1 LWGCTGLVVARR
13 PALTLAEVLFF
24 CLSPA
29 GIKQIKK
36 QKGTAVARSG
46 WQARGGKCK
55 WGRAVAKYALYSD
68 AYLPVPIFLGSGDP
82 LTLISVQ
89 RMF

>member
-1 LWGCTGLVVARR
+1 VSGGGRR
-13 PALTLAEVLFF
+13 PALTRAEVLFF
-24 CLSPA
+24 CHSPA
-29 GIKQIKK
+29 GIKLIKK
-36 QKGTAVARSG
+36 NKKEQP
-46 WQARGGKCK
+46 WRGADGKQ
-55 WGRAVAKYALYSD
+55 GEENANGVVRLLNMYSD